1 MGLYFAN
8 RIDGY
13 FQGEEVVQFLRD
25 LLRSLPGKVMVVWDG
40 GPNHQGPVMREFLQ
54 RNKRLWLERLPPY
67 APELNPV
74 ELVWSWLKYAQW
86 ANCVPDDLAELDD
99 EMIDRLSHLR
109 CDPKLLRSLWDGSE
123 LPFPENRSGSL
134 CLTAD
139 Q

>member
-74 ELVWSWLKYAQW
+74 ELVWSWTT
-86 ANCVPDDLAELDD
+86 
-99 EMIDRLSHLR
+99 R
-109 CDPKLLRSLWDGSE
+109 
-123 LPFPENRSGSL
+123 
-134 CLTAD
+134 
-139 Q
+139 